1 MIGLSLKAMSVDKRR
16 DGPDGR
22 RAEPAPGRVTRA
34 DIEAKL
40 RQLRGDLED
49 TEEVVK
55 EAGKG
60 VAIGGV
66 ILLLILVFL
75 FGKRRGRRKST
86 VVEIRRI

>member
-1 MIGLSLKAMSVDKRR
+1 MAAAPNPV
-16 DGPDGR
+16 
-22 RAEPAPGRVTRA
+22 PGRVTRA

-60 VAIGGV
+60 VAVGGV

-86 VVEIRRI
+86 VVEIRRL